1 MIQCY
6 ILSILYLLLSALLFL
21 QNRYR
26 VQLSFFLR
34 LSSFLRE
41 NRKALGIFVAS
52 GFLLVFVLALL
63 PLSPGPMVLGDLIPL
78 LMITYDSL
86 YFLIVFSRDEGESRK
101 DYLDIGKESRK
112 VFLGYLNIAVAVL
125 HFIFPTFVLL

>member
-1 MIQCY
+1 M
-6 ILSILYLLLSALLFL
+6 
-21 QNRYR
+21 
-26 VQLSFFLR
+26 
-34 LSSFLRE
+34 
-41 NRKALGIFVAS
+41 
-52 GFLLVFVLALL
+52 LALL

>member
-1 MIQCY
+1 
-6 ILSILYLLLSALLFL
+6 
-21 QNRYR
+21 
-26 VQLSFFLR
+26 
-34 LSSFLRE
+34 
-41 NRKALGIFVAS
+41 
-52 GFLLVFVLALL
+52 
-63 PLSPGPMVLGDLIPL
+63 
-78 LMITYDSL
+78 MITYDSL